1 MRLDFPIYS
10 TMVPSNGWIF
20 RDHFPSR
27 LNTMKRIRLSVHAWT
42 ILVLA
47 PLPSIAQE
55 EPDFQPL
62 FNGSDLTGWVNVNCA
77 PETWSIREGVIHC
90 TGRPIGAL
98 RTDRQFE
105 NFILELEW
113 RHLRAGGNAG
123 VFIWASPIAAT
134 GQPFLRA
141 IEVQVLDHGYGKS
154 DWFTTHGDVF
164 PIHGSTMRPHGRH
177 NGMRSFPS
185 EERSK
190 GSPEWNHYRI
200 DCRDGVL
207 RLHVNGKEVSGGS
220 ECNWRKGYLALE
232 SEGSPV
238 EFRNIRIQ
246 EFPSTGAGPEES
258 APESLGF
265 LPLYN
270 GVDLRGWNLPS
281 GSEDHWQPADWVLRY
296 DGASTANVKDLWTEA
311 SYRDFELIVDWRLP
325 KEVRRP
331 DHEIPKLLPDG
342 THAAG
347 DDGAELTETIA
358 DHGDSGIYLRG
369 STKAQVNIWSWPAG
383 SGEIWGYRTDP
394 ALDPALRPQLVP
406 AKRADRPFGEW
417 NRFHITLRGNT
428 LEVSL
433 NDIQVIAP
441 VELPE
446 LSAEGP
452 IGLQHHGD
460 PVEFANL
467 YIRPLP

>member
-1 MRLDFPIYS
+1 
-10 TMVPSNGWIF
+10 
-20 RDHFPSR
+20 
-27 LNTMKRIRLSVHAWT
+27 MKRLIH
-42 ILVLA
+42 LA
-47 PLPSIAQE
+47 RASAAALAIAVVPATAQE
-55 EPDFQPL
+55 EPEFHSL
-62 FNGSDLTGWVNVNCA
+62 FNGSDLSGWVNVNCA
-77 PETWSIREGVIHC
+77 PETWSVRDGVIHC

-98 RTDRQFE
+98 RTERQYE

-113 RHLRAGGNAG
+113 RHLRSGGNAG
-123 VFIWASPIAAT
+123 VFIWASPIAAP

-164 PIHGSTMRPHGRH
+164 PIHGSTMVPHGR
-177 NGMRSFPS
+177 NRGMRSFPS

-220 ECNWRKGYLALE
+220 DCDWRKGYLALE

-238 EFRNIRIQ
+238 EFRNIRIA
-246 EFPSTGAGPEES
+246 ELPPSGASPEQS

-265 LPLYN
+265 VTLYN
-270 GVDLRGWNLPS
+270 GVDLRGWKVPDR
-281 GSEDHWQPADWVLRY
+281 SEGHWTPADWTLRY
-296 DGASTANVKDLWTEA
+296 DGASTAEIKDLWTE
-311 SYRDFELIVDWRLP
+311 SDYRNFELIVDWRLP
-325 KEVRRP
+325 NEPRRQ
-331 DHEIPKLLPDG
+331 EQSIAKLLPDG
-342 THAAG
+342 SHAVNE
-347 DDGAELTETIA
+347 DGTEVTEIIA

-383 SGEIWGYRTDP
+383 SGEVWGYRTDP
-394 ALDPALRPQLVP
+394 AVDPALRSRLVP
-406 AKRADRPFGEW
+406 AQRADRPFGEW
-417 NRFHITLRGNT
+417 NRFHITLRENK
-428 LEVSL
+428 LEVML
-433 NDIQVIAP
+433 NDVVVIPGA
-441 VELPE
+441 ELPD
-446 LSAEGP
+446 LPAEGP

-460 PVEFANL
+460 PIDFANI